1 MFDTTGLTEVKMKKR
16 NGRQG
21 SYYLDAS
28 GAVAAKTCST
38 CSDVHH
44 ASNFN
49 KGSKRG
55 LSASCRPCNQA
66 YQAVYSSRLSEDGES
81 TVNAARV
88 RSISVENRNRTAEEL
103 QSDRRRLRADGTKRC
118 RICHEHLEFSA
129 FKDNHKNADG
139 FHDSCA
145 ACVNSRNIRRNKK
158 HWTSK
163 GIPFDQCIYCQM
175 MTDLT
180 PGDLHGDH
188 VVARAIGG
196 PDEMSNIAPSCYA
209 CNICKGEDTLEKFL
223 AEQFFYEED
232 RQEILDRL
240 RQYGYVA

>member
-1 MFDTTGLTEVKMKKR
+1 MRKR

-21 SYYLDAS
+21 SYYLNESGECVAKSCSACLSILHAS
-28 GAVAAKTCST
+28 FFNKAKRERTGLQST
-38 CSDVHH
+38 CRDCNRSSSATHNQQITDTGVSRSQQRDRERSVRNKLRT
-44 ASNFN
+44 ASEILQDRQSIHRGDYKWCGFCQS
-49 KGSKRG
+49 SK
-55 LSASCRPCNQA
+55 SF
-66 YQAVYSSRLSEDGES
+66 GEF
-81 TVNAARV
+81 
-88 RSISVENRNRTAEEL
+88 NRNSARGDGLT
-103 QSDRRRLRADGTKRC
+103 QYCRDCTNQLRNESRAKC
-118 RICHEHLEFSA
+118 MKSHW
-129 FKDNHKNADG
+129 
-139 FHDSCA
+139 A
-145 ACVNSRNIRRNKK
+145 AQ
-158 HWTSK
+158 

-188 VVARAIGG
+188 VIARAIGG
-196 PDEMSNIAPSCYA
+196 PDEMSNIAPACYA